1 MKNMLKASALRAT
14 PICAALICAA
24 MCASALAQSTT
35 PSSSSSSSSADS
47 DQPQSAPAGATANP
61 VAQPSRIAPGTV
73 IKVELTKT
81 IDAKKAKTGDEVVA
95 KVSQDLKTPSGEI
108 LVPKDSK
115 IVGHVT
121 EARARTKDQKDSEVA
136 IAFDHAATKNG
147 DMQLPMSIQAIIA
160 PQNNDSADAGG
171 GNPSYGNSPSPSM
184 GGGGGRSPMSG
195 GSSPA
200 PQPQSPSN
208 MQLGNG
214 TVRGQRASSHHR
226 QHSGSHR
233 DVGCEARG
241 ERGKCPGISG
251 QLGEEQRQTGE
262 RHNHAA
268 TCEPV
273 RGGIS

>member
-73 IKVELTKT
+73 IPVQLTKT

-136 IAFDHAATKNG
+136 IAFDHAATKIG

-160 PQNNDSADAGG
+160 PQNSDSADAGS
-171 GNPSYGNSPSPSM
+171 GNPSYGSSPSPSM
-184 GGGGGRSPMSG
+184 GSGGGRSPMSG
-195 GSSPA
+195 GTSPM
-200 PQPQSPSN
+200 PQPQTPSN
-208 MQLGNG
+208 MPNPGMGQSGGNARPPITASTQGVIGMSDVKLAANAENAQGSVVSSEKNNVKLESG
-214 TVRGQRASSHHR
+214 TIMLLRVNQ
-226 QHSGSHR
+226 
-233 DVGCEARG
+233 
-241 ERGKCPGISG
+241 
-251 QLGEEQRQTGE
+251 
-262 RHNHAA
+262 
-268 TCEPV
+268 
-273 RGGIS
+273 

>member
-73 IKVELTKT
+73 IPVQLTKT

-208 MQLGNG
+208 MPSSGMGQSGGSARPPITASTQGVIGMSDVKLAANAENAQGSVVSSEKNNVKLESG
-214 TVRGQRASSHHR
+214 TIMLLRVNQ
-226 QHSGSHR
+226 
-233 DVGCEARG
+233 
-241 ERGKCPGISG
+241 
-251 QLGEEQRQTGE
+251 
-262 RHNHAA
+262 
-268 TCEPV
+268 
-273 RGGIS
+273 

>member
-35 PSSSSSSSSADS
+35 PSSSSSSSSSADS
-47 DQPQSAPAGATANP
+47 AQPPSAPAGAAANP
-61 VAQPSRIAPGTV
+61 AAQSSRIAPGTV
-73 IKVELTKT
+73 IPVQLTKT

-115 IVGHVT
+115 VVGHVT

-136 IAFDHAATKNG
+136 IAFDHATTKNG

-171 GNPSYGNSPSPSM
+171 SSPSYGNSPSPSM
-184 GGGGGRSPMSG
+184 GGGGGRPMSG
-195 GSSPA
+195 GTSSM
-200 PQPQSPSN
+200 PQAQTPSN
-208 MQLGNG
+208 IPNPGMGQSGGNARPPITASTQGVIGMSDMKLAANAENAQGSVVSSEKNNVKLESG
-214 TVRGQRASSHHR
+214 TIMLLRVNQ
-226 QHSGSHR
+226 
-233 DVGCEARG
+233 
-241 ERGKCPGISG
+241 
-251 QLGEEQRQTGE
+251 
-262 RHNHAA
+262 
-268 TCEPV
+268 
-273 RGGIS
+273 